1 MNDKLNAKSVV
12 ITTEKLPVVKGS
24 SEMIGYLFHHLIDNA
39 IKFQKVDNFP
49 VIHIRSS
56 TISQEG
62 QENETGA
69 YYEISFTDN
78 GVGFNP
84 KDAERIFNMFERLQK
99 NEFRGSG
106 IGLAICK
113 KIMDSHD
120 GLIIAD
126 STVGEGSIFK
136 CYFPTGEND

>member
-1 MNDKLNAKSVV
+1 L
-12 ITTEKLPVVKGS
+12 
-24 SEMIGYLFHHLIDNA
+24 
-39 IKFQKVDNFP
+39 
-49 VIHIRSS
+49 
-56 TISQEG
+56 QE
-62 QENETGA
+62 
-69 YYEISFTDN
+69 
-78 GVGFNP
+78 
-84 KDAERIFNMFERLQK
+84 ERILNMFERLQE

-126 STVGEGSIFK
+126 STAGEGSIFK